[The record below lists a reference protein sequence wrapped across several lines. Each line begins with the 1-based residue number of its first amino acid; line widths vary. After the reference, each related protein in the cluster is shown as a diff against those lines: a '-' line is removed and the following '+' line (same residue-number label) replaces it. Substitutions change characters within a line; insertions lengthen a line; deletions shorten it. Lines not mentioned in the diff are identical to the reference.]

1 MLRTLTKPGLAS
13 QQAGLGDGL
22 GDGMSVAADA
32 NAQAFAELAR
42 GAEDL
47 YRDWR
52 EVFSDE
58 SGQATT
64 ETLLLLGAVVIPLAG
79 GAYMWIDITRHLF
92 SRNAKYLALPFP

>member
-1 MLRTLTKPGLAS
+1 MLQKSMTTS
-13 QQAGLGDGL
+13 QSGLGAIGTVE
-22 GDGMSVAADA
+22 GPDA
-32 NAQAFAELAR
+32 NARAFAELAQ
-42 GAEDL
+42 GAENF

-64 ETLLLLGAVVIPLAG
+64 ETLLILGAVVIPLAG